1 MLKKLIQTIRSP
13 LRRPRAVR
21 TTPEVIG
28 NNQHSLRRDQFSRN
42 AVKVVE
48 ILQRAGYQAYVVG
61 GCVRDQMLG
70 IAPKDFDV
78 ATSATPEQVRAEFRN
93 ARIIGRRFKLVHVH
107 FGREIIE
114 VATFRAH
121 HPEGQDDGDS
131 RASSNESGRILRDNV
146 YGSLEDDAQRRDFTI
161 NALYFDVTSERLLD
175 YANGVHDIRNRLI
188 RLIGDPE
195 QRYLEDPVRMLRAVR
210 FAAKLDFEIEKHSAA
225 PIRRLAPLLRE
236 IPSARLFDEVLKL
249 FLAGRAERTFELLVE
264 YELFAPLFPASAKA
278 LQANPDYTGKL
289 IRQALANTDA
299 RIRQGKPVTP
309 AFLFAALLWPALPAR
324 VAQLQEKGMPAIP
337 AMQEAAHE
345 LISEQCQR
353 IAIPKRFTLPIR
365 EIWDM
370 QERLPRRQ
378 GKRAD
383 LLLENPRFR
392 AGYDFLLLRESAGEE
407 TEGLGQWWTDYQE
420 VSDSERR
427 NKGMPAIPAM
437 QEAAHELISEQ
448 CQRIAIPKRF
458 TLPIREIWDMQERL
472 PRRQG
477 KRADLLLE
485 NPRFRAGYDF
495 LLLRES
501 AGEETEG
508 LGQWWTDYQE
518 VSDSERR
525 NMIRDLVSQEDGS
538 APRKRRR
545 GGNSGRRRRGPR
557 KEGSG
562 GSGE

>member
-1 MLKKLIQTIRSP
+1 MTFDP
-13 LRRPRAVR
+13 LAARQFAVEVVATLRA
-21 TTPEVIG
+21 
-28 NNQHSLRRDQFSRN
+28 
-42 AVKVVE
+42 
-48 ILQRAGYQAYVVG
+48 AGYEALWAG
-61 GCVRDQMLG
+61 GCVRDFLLG
-70 IAPKDFDV
+70 KQPKDYDV
-78 ATSATPEQVRAEFRN
+78 ATSATPEDIRQVF
-93 ARIIGRRFKLVHVH
+93 GKRRTLGVGAA
-107 FGREIIE
+107 FGVMVVLGPKEAGQIE
-114 VATFRAH
+114 VATFR
-121 HPEGQDDGDS
+121 QDAQYSDGRRPDGVTFS
-131 RASSNESGRILRDNV
+131 TAEH
-146 YGSLEDDAQRRDFTI
+146 DAQRRDFTI

-427 NKGMPAIPAM
+427 N
-437 QEAAHELISEQ
+437 
-448 CQRIAIPKRF
+448 
-458 TLPIREIWDMQERL
+458 
-472 PRRQG
+472 
-477 KRADLLLE
+477 
-485 NPRFRAGYDF
+485 
-495 LLLRES
+495 
-501 AGEETEG
+501 
-508 LGQWWTDYQE
+508 
-518 VSDSERR
+518 
-525 NMIRDLVSQEDGS
+525 MIRDLVSQEDGS